1 MNAATPIFF
10 ETACEVTY
18 PVSEGVT
25 NLVLTLVN
33 NMFGLIFLLVQMIPN
48 IGKSDTYR
56 ILGECLL
63 IQVYQARL

>member
-33 NMFGLIFLLVQMIPN
+33 NMFGLLFLLVQMVPN
-48 IGKSDTYR
+48 IGKSDT
-56 ILGECLL
+56 
-63 IQVYQARL
+63 